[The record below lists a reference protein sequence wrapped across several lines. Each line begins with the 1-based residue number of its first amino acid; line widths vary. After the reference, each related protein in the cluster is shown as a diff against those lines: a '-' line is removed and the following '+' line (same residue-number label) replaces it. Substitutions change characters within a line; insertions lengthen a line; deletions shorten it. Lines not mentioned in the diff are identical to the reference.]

1 MENKIER
8 VIKVLD
14 KITNNFYKLAS
25 QTNDEN
31 ERDIY
36 IVEALVV
43 HSCIWLLTRDKY
55 LELLEKRY
63 DIK

>member
-8 VIKVLD
+8 VIKVLN
-14 KITNNFYKLAS
+14 KIIDNYYKLANES
-25 QTNDEN
+25 DNKN

-43 HSCIWLLTRDKY
+43 HSCIRLLTKENY